1 MKRLLPL
8 LMLIFTACQIPV
20 PATKGKIGNAVSFA
34 LPKNMTAKDLEI
46 DLITT
51 GDFAKNSFMRNAL
64 PKIDYSA
71 PASTNFIHF
80 TFKASYITSRND
92 PKVINAAAAGEVD
105 IVNAHYAGA
114 EKIVRAGIDE
124 GVKAAKKSVVP

>member
-1 MKRLLPL
+1 MKT
-8 LMLIFTACQIPV
+8 LIAVSVLALSVLCGCQIPV
-20 PATKGKIGNAVSFA
+20 PATKAKIGNVSFA

-46 DLITT
+46 RLVTT
-51 GDFAKNSFMRNAL
+51 GDFQDGL
-64 PKIDYSA
+64 PQIK
-71 PASTNFIHF
+71 PGQTNFIQF
-80 TFKASYITSRND
+80 IFKAKYITSRND
-92 PKVINAAAAGEVD
+92 PKVIDASAAGEVD